1 MARPVGPSPC
11 RGGAAWRAII
21 VRISL
26 TPEGVMRVLRI
37 LAGTF
42 ALLTVR
48 GAPEAEAQSLRDQIA
63 DLFIFGPGNA
73 PLFLGGS
80 GDPNNPEALR
90 AHGSHYIPAASA
102 ANATVISF
110 LINSISG
117 NVSNV
122 PISGTSGG
130 ATFRFE
136 GGMPVR
142 TSESPGPIFA
152 ERAQT
157 IGRGRL
163 VLGAH
168 VSGMHF
174 STLRGADLDNLH
186 LTFTHANV
194 DFAGC
199 DSTFGG
205 DCSLM
210 GVPALENDVIEL
222 DLALDMSIRVA
233 TLFLTY
239 GVTDRIDFGV
249 VVPIVSTSLQGASQ
263 AQVFP
268 FGGTTATHYFGGTA
282 TNPQL
287 SATRL
292 VQGQARGLGDVAV
305 RVKGNLRPTG
315 PALFSLLA
323 DARFA
328 TGSEDDLLGSG
339 TFAVRGLGI
348 FSAQF
353 GDFSPHFNVGYLYRH
368 SEAQNDAL
376 LGTIGFDQV
385 LAPWATL
392 AIDLVSEL
400 QVGDGGLRVP
410 DEVVIDV
417 PFRRLIRPALIP
429 NTRDDIVNGSLG
441 AKFTAAPGL
450 TIVANSLWP
459 LNRGGLRA
467 NVVWTVGLEY
477 SF

>member
-1 MARPVGPSPC
+1 MG
-11 RGGAAWRAII
+11 
-21 VRISL
+21 
-26 TPEGVMRVLRI
+26 
-37 LAGTF
+37 
-42 ALLTVR
+42 R
-48 GAPEAEAQSLRDQIA
+48 GAVFAVAALMLFSPIVANQYAEAQSLRDRIA
-63 DLFIFGPGNA
+63 DLFIFGPGQD

-110 LINSISG
+110 LVSSISG

-122 PISGTSGG
+122 PLSATSSG

-136 GGMPVR
+136 GGTPVR
-142 TSESPGPIFA
+142 TSESPGPIFG

-157 IGRGRL
+157 LGRGRL

-168 VSGMHF
+168 MSGMHF
-174 STLRGADLDNLH
+174 STLRGVDLENVH

-199 DSTFGG
+199 DSTFSG

-210 GVPALENDVIEL
+210 GIPLLENDVIEL
-222 DLALDMSIRVA
+222 DLALDLDIRVA

-239 GVTDRIDFGV
+239 GLTDRIDVGV
-249 VVPIVSTSLQGASQ
+249 VVPIVSTSLSGQSQ

-268 FGGTTATHYFGGTA
+268 FGGTTATHFFGGTP

-292 VQGQARGLGDVAV
+292 VQGDARGLGDVAV
-305 RVKGNLRPTG
+305 RVKGNLRQTG
-315 PALFSLLA
+315 RALFSLLG

-339 TFAVRGLGI
+339 TFAVRGLAI
-348 FSAQF
+348 FSAQMGAF
-353 GDFSPHFNVGYLYRH
+353 APHVNVGYLYRR
-368 SEAQNDAL
+368 SELQNDAML
-376 LGTIGFDQV
+376 ATAGFDQV
-385 LAPWATL
+385 IAPWATI

-400 QVGDGGLRVP
+400 QVGQEGLRVP
-410 DEVVIDV
+410 DPVIIEA
-417 PFRRLIRPALIP
+417 PFRRTIRPALIP
-429 NTRDDIVNGSLG
+429 NTRDDIVNGSIG
-441 AKFTAAPGL
+441 AKLSAAPGL
-450 TIVANSLWP
+450 TVVVNTLWP

-467 NVVWTVGLEY
+467 NVVWTAGVEY
-477 SF
+477 GF

>member
-1 MARPVGPSPC
+1 MRRSVLFAATLAVVAPTMTVG
-11 RGGAAWRAII
+11 
-21 VRISL
+21 
-26 TPEGVMRVLRI
+26 RV
-37 LAGTF
+37 
-42 ALLTVR
+42 
-48 GAPEAEAQSLRDQIA
+48 EAQSLRDRIA
-63 DLFIFGPGNA
+63 DLFIFGPGDD

-80 GDPNNPEALR
+80 GDPNNPESLR

-110 LINSISG
+110 LIGSISG

-122 PISGTSGG
+122 PLSATSGG
-130 ATFRFE
+130 STFRFE
-136 GGMPVR
+136 GGMPVQ
-142 TSESPGPIFA
+142 TSESPGPIFG

-157 IGRGRL
+157 LGRGRL

-174 STLRGADLDNLH
+174 ATLRGVDLDNIH
-186 LTFTHANV
+186 LSFTHANV

-210 GVPALENDVIEL
+210 GVPVLENDVIEF
-222 DLALDMSIRVA
+222 DLALDLDIRVT

-239 GVTDRIDFGV
+239 GISDRIDVGV
-249 VVPIVSTSLQGASQ
+249 VLPIVSTSLRGESR

-268 FGGTTATHYFGGTA
+268 FGGTTATHFFGGTP
-282 TNPQL
+282 TNPEL

-305 RVKGNLRPTG
+305 RLKGNVRRTG
-315 PALFSLLA
+315 RALFSVLG

-339 TFAVRGLGI
+339 SFAVRGLAI

-353 GDFSPHFNVGYLYRH
+353 AEFSPHVNVGYVYRH

-376 LGTIGFDQV
+376 LATAGFDHV

-392 AIDLVSEL
+392 AIDVVSEL
-400 QVGDGGLRVP
+400 QVGREGLQVP
-410 DEVVIDV
+410 DPVIIDA
-417 PFRRLIRPALIP
+417 PFRRVIRPALIP
-429 NTRDDIVNGSLG
+429 NTRDDVVNGSFG
-441 AKFTAAPGL
+441 AKFTAARGL
-450 TIVANSLWP
+450 TLVANTLWP

-467 NVVWTVGLEY
+467 DVVWTAGLEY

>member
-1 MARPVGPSPC
+1 
-11 RGGAAWRAII
+11 
-21 VRISL
+21 
-26 TPEGVMRVLRI
+26 MRRVSSI
-37 LAGTF
+37 LAG
-42 ALLTVR
+42 ALALSATIIVSS
-48 GAPEAEAQSLRDQIA
+48 ELEAQSLRDRIA

-80 GDPNNPEALR
+80 GDPNNPDALR

-136 GGMPVR
+136 GGMPVQ

-163 VLGAH
+163 LLGAH

-174 STLRGADLDNLH
+174 STLRGVDLDNVH

-199 DSTFGG
+199 DSTFHG

-210 GVPALENDVIEL
+210 GVPVLENDIIDL
-222 DLALDMSIRVA
+222 DLGLDMTIRVA

-239 GVTDRIDFGV
+239 GITDRIDVGAV
-249 VVPIVSTSLQGASQ
+249 LPIVSTSLQGISQ

-282 TNPQL
+282 SNPEL
-287 SATRL
+287 SATRF

-305 RVKGNLRPTG
+305 RVKANLRPGG
-315 PALFSLLA
+315 PALFALMG

-353 GDFSPHFNVGYLYRH
+353 GDFSPHVNLGYLYRH
-368 SEAQNDAL
+368 SDEQTDAL
-376 LGTIGFDQV
+376 LGTIGFDQI
-385 LAPWATL
+385 LAPWAML
-392 AIDLVSEL
+392 AIELVSEL
-400 QVGDGGLRVP
+400 QVGVSKLEVP
-410 DEVVIDV
+410 DPVVIDV

-429 NTRDDIVNGSLG
+429 DTRDDIVNGSIGTKL
-441 AKFTAAPGL
+441 TAAPGL
-450 TIVANSLWP
+450 TIVGNALWP